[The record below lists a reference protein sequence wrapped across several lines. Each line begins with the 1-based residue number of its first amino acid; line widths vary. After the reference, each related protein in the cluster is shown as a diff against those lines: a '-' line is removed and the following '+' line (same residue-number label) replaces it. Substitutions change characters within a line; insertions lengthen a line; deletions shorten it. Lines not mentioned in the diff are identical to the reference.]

1 MKRNFGSALLAICTL
16 LIVSSCSKKEGCTAP
31 TATNYDPDAEKNVG
45 CLYEETYAVEMHV
58 HQFLND
64 IELEEEMPYVINGVN
79 TNLNLAQFYV
89 SGITLVDANGNEF
102 KQDGLY
108 LLVQPETEEYAI
120 GDFPAGDYTSVKF
133 DIGIDSATNHGD
145 PSLYPI
151 GDPLGAQTP
160 SMHWGWSFGYIFM
173 RIDGEV
179 DSDGDGTPD
188 PAGAFE
194 MHLGTDHYLASIEV
208 EMPISIGQGLENIV
222 HLQADY
228 TSFFTGVDM
237 VNDNTTH
244 TTDNVTLANLLLDN
258 IYTMFS
264 PGEE

>member
-1 MKRNFGSALLAICTL
+1 MKSRFQLTLLSICTL
-16 LIVSSCSKKEGCTAP
+16 LVVSSCSKKEGCTDP

-45 CLYEETYAVEMHV
+45 CVYEETYAVEMHM
-58 HQFLND
+58 HQFIND
-64 IELEEEMPYVINGVN
+64 IELVEEMPYVINGVN
-79 TNLNLAQFYV
+79 TNFNLAQFYV
-89 SGITLVDANGNEF
+89 SGITLVDAAGNEY

-108 LLVQPETEEYAI
+108 LLIQPENEEYAI

-133 DIGIDSATNHGD
+133 DIGIDSVTNHGD

-151 GDPLGAQTP
+151 GDPLGAQSP

-173 RIDGEV
+173 RIDGEA
-179 DSDGDGTPD
+179 DTDADGVPD

-194 MHLGTDHYLASIEV
+194 MHLGSDHYLATIEV

-222 HLQADY
+222 HLQADW
-228 TSFFTGVDM
+228 TTFFTGVDM

-244 TTDNVTLANLLLDN
+244 TTDNVTLANTLFDN
-258 IYTMFS
+258 VYTMFS